1 MTGYPV
7 KMTPAE
13 VALLVLA
20 LVVPMS
26 VVAQDV
32 TLPDAALL
40 EFLADWNEADGDWL
54 EAELSAESN
63 DVATDGTL
71 PASRAEKDHE

>member
-7 KMTPAE
+7 KMTLAE
-13 VALLVLA
+13 VTLLILA
-20 LVVPMS
+20 LAVPMS
-26 VVAQDV
+26 VVAQDA
-32 TLPDAALL
+32 TPPDAALL

-54 EAELSAESN
+54 EAELSTESH
-63 DVATDGTL
+63 DVATDETQ

>member
-13 VALLVLA
+13 VALLVLTLA
-20 LVVPMS
+20 APLG
-26 VVAQDV
+26 VVAQDA
-32 TLPDAALL
+32 TPPDAALL

-54 EAELSAESN
+54 EAELTSESN
-63 DVATDGTL
+63 DVATDGAL

>member
-13 VALLVLA
+13 IALLILA
-20 LVVPMS
+20 LAAPMI
-26 VVAQDV
+26 VIAQDA

-54 EAELSAESN
+54 EAELSTESN
-63 DVATDGTL
+63 DVATDRML
-71 PASRAEKDHE
+71 PASRAEKEHE

>member
-13 VALLVLA
+13 VALLVFALA
-20 LVVPMS
+20 VPMS
-26 VVAQDV
+26 VVAQDAMP
-32 TLPDAALL
+32 PDAALL
-40 EFLADWNEADGDWL
+40 EFLADWNEADDDWL
-54 EAELSAESN
+54 EDELSDESN
-63 DVATDGTL
+63 NVTTDGTL